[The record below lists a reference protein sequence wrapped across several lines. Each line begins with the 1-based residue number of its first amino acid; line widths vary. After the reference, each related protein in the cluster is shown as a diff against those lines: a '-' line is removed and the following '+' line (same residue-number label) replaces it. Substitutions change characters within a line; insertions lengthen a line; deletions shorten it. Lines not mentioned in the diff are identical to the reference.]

1 MQKDE
6 IIEHVKDW
14 IKVDEEIK
22 SLQKLVR
29 EKKAFKKQNSEI
41 LIGVM
46 KDNEIDCFDTNNGKL
61 QYSVNKTKQC
71 ISKKFLLK
79 TLETYFQN
87 SPDKAVQLTNH
98 ILDQREEK
106 TNESIKRSKP
116 K

>member
-1 MQKDE
+1 MQKE
-6 IIEHVKDW
+6 QIIGHVKNW

-22 SLQKLVR
+22 GLQKLIR

-46 KDNEIDCFDTNNGKL
+46 KENEIDCFDTNNGKL
-61 QYSVNKTKQC
+61 LYSVNKTKQC

-79 TLETYFQN
+79 TLETYFQDN
-87 SPDKAVQLTNH
+87 SEKASKLTNH

>member
-1 MQKDE
+1 MGSNRGLTNFEIDKIRENIINSQKE
-6 IIEHVKDW
+6 L
-14 IKVDEEIK
+14 K
-22 SLQKLVR
+22 SR
-29 EKKAFKKQNSEI
+29 REEKKKLTEDLVQ
-41 LIGVM
+41 VM
-46 KDNEIDCFDTNNGKL
+46 KQHDIDCFDTNNGKL